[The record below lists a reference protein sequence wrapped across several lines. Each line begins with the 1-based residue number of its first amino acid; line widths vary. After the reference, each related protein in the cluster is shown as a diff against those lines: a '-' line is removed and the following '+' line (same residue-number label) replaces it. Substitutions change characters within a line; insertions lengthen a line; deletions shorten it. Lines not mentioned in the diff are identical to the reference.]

1 MFGGKMK
8 KLFIFC
14 LIVFIVSLFFVG
26 CANEA
31 QKSDVPQDA
40 SSENEVVS
48 QSAVEKKKIYFV
60 SLKTGGA
67 AWTVAQRGFEDAVAE
82 LGWEGQYV
90 APTTPNDLSQMVN
103 LMETAVTNEADGI
116 LGVFTSKDIFADVV
130 ARAREKG
137 IKVGSVNTNLESLED
152 FWIGT
157 DQVGMGTA
165 QAEALI
171 EICGDN
177 PCKVVYMVMDL
188 SLPLLQNSYQAFL
201 KGIEGHPNITV
212 HGMEVDDNN
221 PIVAADKMNN
231 LRKTDPEINAVICT
245 NNAGATLG
253 VANYVDENN
262 LQDEM
267 YVVGIDAS
275 ADILNYV
282 KSGALDVTL
291 DQNFYKMAYEGV
303 MMLKTLIEGGEV
315 PYAND
320 SGVVKVTKEMADDYA
335 ASKGF
340 TLDK

>member
-1 MFGGKMK
+1 MK
-8 KLFIFC
+8 KLFATC
-14 LIVFIVSLFFVG
+14 LIVFVVSLFFIG
-26 CANEA
+26 CAKEA
-31 QKSDVPQDA
+31 QKNGAAPA
-40 SSENEVVS
+40 SSAKTDSVS
-48 QSAVEKKKIYFV
+48 QPAGEKKKIYFV

-67 AWTVAQRGFEDAVAE
+67 AWTVAQQGFEDAVTE
-82 LGWEGQYV
+82 LGWDGQYV
-90 APTTPNDLSQMVN
+90 APTIPNDLSQMVN
-103 LMETAVTNEADGI
+103 LMETSVTNEADGI

-130 ARAREKG
+130 TRAREKG
-137 IKVGSVNTNLESLED
+137 IKVGSVNTNLENLEN

-157 DQVGMGTA
+157 DQIGMGTA
-165 QAEALI
+165 QANALI
-171 EICGDN
+171 EICDDN

-188 SLPLLQNSYQAFL
+188 SLPLLQNSYEAFL
-201 KGIEGHPNITV
+201 KGIEGHSNITV
-212 HGMEVDDNN
+212 HGMEVDENN

-231 LRKTDPEINAVICT
+231 LRKADPDINAVICT

-267 YVVGIDAS
+267 YIVGIDAS

-315 PYAND
+315 AYAND
-320 SGVVKVTKEMADDYA
+320 SGVVKVTKEMADEYA
-335 ASKGF
+335 ASKGL